1 MPFIDVKAEGHIEH
15 VSDNEEEAMK
25 DKRSSYRACIHGSIL
40 NVLITLWTLK

>member
-25 DKRSSYRACIHGSIL
+25 DYRSSYGVFIHGSIL
-40 NVLITLWTLK
+40 NVLITLWTLQ